1 VEIHNEIWHF
11 WTKVPRCFRKSKK
24 KIKKRGVKIGPKSL
38 KKFTKKKNQMKIV
51 MRFGTFGNY
60 FWTRVPRRC
69 QNSKKMD
76 KRGAK
81 VGPRVYKML
90 QKEKRK
96 ANNNEI

>member
-1 VEIHNEIWHF
+1 
-11 WTKVPRCFRKSKK
+11 
-24 KIKKRGVKIGPKSL
+24 
-38 KKFTKKKNQMKIV
+38 MKIA

-60 FWTRVPRRC
+60 FWTKVPMRC

-76 KRGAK
+76 KRDVK

>member
-1 VEIHNEIWHF
+1 LALSDISFGQKFQGVFER
-11 WTKVPRCFRKSKK
+11 VK

-38 KKFTKKKNQMKIV
+38 KKFTKKKNEMKIV

-60 FWTRVPRRC
+60 FWTRVPRR

-76 KRGAK
+76 KRGVK
-81 VGPRVYKML
+81 VGPRVYKIL

-96 ANNNEI
+96 ANNEI